1 MATRPRKRVSD
12 TTPVARRAHSSASI
26 DETDLANGAGQ
37 QRRREE
43 IFAAAAE
50 IFHSKGYDGTSIQ
63 DIASAVGLLKGSIYY
78 YIDSKE
84 DLLFGIVQ
92 ESHAAALDALA
103 DLRADSAPPLAKVV
117 ALVRRHVEVFTST
130 RIESAV
136 FFREFRSLS
145 PERQDIIREEGG
157 LYTEYLRELI
167 RTGQRRK
174 MIDPALDPKLAT
186 EGITGMLNAMSFWY
200 HPDGAAT
207 PVEIGW
213 EFARIVVTGLASSAY
228 VAEIGG
234 RDALLD
240 ELGFPTPARKRG
252 RVRPG
257 PSPSN
262 GR

>member
-1 MATRPRKRVSD
+1 MATRSRKPVSE
-12 TTPVARRAHSSASI
+12 TTTVARRGKSKTTI
-26 DETDLANGAGQ
+26 DESDLANGVGQ

-50 IFHSKGYDGTSIQ
+50 IFYSKGYDGTSIQ

-84 DLLFGIVQ
+84 DLLFGIIQ

-103 DLRADSAPPLAKVV
+103 ELRAASDPPLAKVV

-157 LYTEYLRELI
+157 LYSEYLRELI

-174 MIDPALDPKLAT
+174 MIDDGLDPKLT
-186 EGITGMLNAMSFWY
+186 TQGITGMLNAMSFWY
-200 HPDGAAT
+200 SPDGAAT
-207 PVEIGW
+207 PAEIGW
-213 EFARIVVTGLASSAY
+213 EFARIVVTGLASDTY
-228 VAEIGG
+228 VAEVGG
-234 RDALLD
+234 RDALLQ
-240 ELGFPTPARKRG
+240 ELGFPAPALKRS